1 MIDAQLLIG
10 GETAERTVSLASY
23 LDPAA
28 EEAAHQAEYEW
39 IKRLRAVDVD
49 GGPFR
54 DRFTVRGD
62 SLWWFSEIYLHKQ
75 QAILN
80 IHRALA
86 AIDALIAQEQ
96 PSALQVLS
104 APADVHHV
112 VAAAAA
118 ARGVRGRNAIDPA
131 VWRARLRTL
140 KTRART
146 LAWTARL
153 SPERL
158 RKAPT
163 CERPEVAAFIH
174 RAFWRQG
181 GEDGSAES
189 YIGPVLKEL
198 EERMGAARVRYV
210 GIGPSENF
218 RARRSLRSRA
228 AVASNVIPIERYAG
242 LRRLPSAVDV
252 WRARDHHLRSL
263 AASRDLREA
272 AVVRGVDCWPIVYEQ
287 LAGITWLQWP
297 WSVRAMDEAAAALDA
312 LEPDA
317 VVTYAEAGGWGRA
330 LILEARRRQI
340 RTAGLQHGFIYRHWL
355 NYRHETDEMRDAA
368 TPRFPAPTRTLLF
381 DEFAAEHLRRCGH
394 FEPGSLVVSGSPR
407 LDDLVRAIG
416 SLPQNVM
423 ASTKA
428 ELGLRPEQHAVL
440 LVTKEREA
448 RAWLRA
454 LYEAMASVKD
464 AVLVVKPHPAE
475 TEAAYASAAG
485 HRHVRLLSPTAHLA
499 PLLASTRAVV
509 TVNSTVA
516 LDAAALGIPGLV
528 MALPN
533 NLSPFVESGVL
544 AGTDDSA
551 SLAGLINRILY
562 DEGFRQQLSERRRTI
577 LGPEAIGDGRST
589 ARCADVIGEL
599 ARQGKVF

>member
-1 MIDAQLLIG
+1 MIEAQLLIRG
-10 GETAERTVSLASY
+10 GTAERTVSLASY

-39 IKRLRAVDVD
+39 IKRLRAVEVD
-49 GGPFR
+49 GEPFR
-54 DRFTVRGD
+54 NRFTVRGD

-75 QAILN
+75 QTILDV
-80 IHRALA
+80 HRALA
-86 AIDALIAQEQ
+86 AVDSLIAQEQ
-96 PSALQVLS
+96 PSALRVLS

-112 VAAAAA
+112 VAAAAS
-118 ARGVRGRNAIDPA
+118 VRGLQGQDAIDPG

-140 KTRART
+140 KTRARK

-158 RKAPT
+158 RRSPAHK
-163 CERPEVAAFIH
+163 RPEVAAFIH

-181 GEDGSAES
+181 LEDGSAES

-198 EERMGAARVRYV
+198 EERIGAARVRYV

-218 RARRSLRSRA
+218 RVHRSLRSRA
-228 AVASNVIPIERYAG
+228 TLSSNVIPIERYAG
-242 LRRLPSAVDV
+242 LRGLKSSVDV
-252 WRARDHHLRSL
+252 WRARDHHLRTV
-263 AASRDLREA
+263 AASRAVREA

-287 LAGITWLQWP
+287 LAGIAWLQWP

-317 VVTYAEAGGWGRA
+317 MVTYAEAGGWGRA

-340 RTAGLQHGFIYRHWL
+340 PSAGLQHGFIYRHWL
-355 NYRHETDEMRDAA
+355 NYRHEADEMRDAT

-381 DEFAAEHLRRCGH
+381 DEFAAEHLRRRGH
-394 FEPGSLVVSGSPR
+394 FEPGSLVVTGSPR
-407 LDDLVRAIG
+407 LDELVRAIG
-416 SLPQNVM
+416 SLARKATAM
-423 ASTKA
+423 TKA
-428 ELGLRPEQHAVL
+428 ELGLRPEQHPVL

-448 RAWLRA
+448 RAWLPV
-454 LYEAMASVKD
+454 LYHAVGSIKD

-475 TEAAYASAAG
+475 TEAVYATTAG
-485 HRHVRLLSPTAHLA
+485 HPHVRLVSPTAPLA
-499 PLLASTRAVV
+499 PLLASARAVV

-533 NLSPFVESGVL
+533 NLSPFVETGVL
-544 AGTDDSA
+544 AGTADSA
-551 SLAGLINRILY
+551 SLAGLLNRILY

-577 LGPEAIGDGRST
+577 LGAQAIGDGRST

-599 ARQGKVF
+599 ARQGKGF